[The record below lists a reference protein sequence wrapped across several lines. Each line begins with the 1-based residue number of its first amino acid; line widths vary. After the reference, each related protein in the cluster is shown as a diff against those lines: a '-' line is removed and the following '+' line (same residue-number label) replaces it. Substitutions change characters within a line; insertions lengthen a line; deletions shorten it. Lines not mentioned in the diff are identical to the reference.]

1 MSDRVVAI
9 VPARGGSKG
18 LPGKNIRSFAG
29 KPLIAHTIEHALEAD
44 SVDAIYVSTDDAGIA
59 KIARDAGATV
69 IDRPAE
75 LAGDTATTESAVEH
89 ALGVIEPAPDI
100 IVLLQAT
107 SPLRPNGAVAGAI
120 EKLKAGGFDSLLSI
134 SPSHRFFWRVEGDRA
149 VAEYDFANRPRRQD
163 ITPEDARF
171 VENGSLYVFTREHFE
186 DSGNRLGGKIGYVVF
201 PEEYAGEID
210 SAADFAALEAL
221 AARPNRSRRDSIQGN
236 KDKDVI

>member
-9 VPARGGSKG
+9 IPARGGSKG
-18 LPGKNIRSFAG
+18 LPGKNIRTFAG
-29 KPLIAHTIEHALEAD
+29 KPLITHTIEHALEAD
-44 SVDAIYVSTDDAGIA
+44 SVDAVYVSTDDADIA
-59 KIARDAGATV
+59 KVACGAGAIV
-69 IDRPAE
+69 IDRPAD

-89 ALGVIEPAPDI
+89 ALGVIEPVPSI

-107 SPLRPNGAVAGAI
+107 SPLRPEGAVAGAL
-120 EKLKAGGFDSLLSI
+120 ERFKAGGFDSLLSI
-134 SPSHRFFWRVEGDRA
+134 SPSHRFFWKVEGDEA

-201 PEEYAGEID
+201 PEEFASEID
-210 SAADFAALEAL
+210 TAADFTALEAL
-221 AARPNRSRRDSIQGN
+221 AVQSNRTQR
-236 KDKDVI
+236 